1 MNETKKCPYCGE
13 EIQASAKKC
22 RYCGEWLDNLAES
35 ASSSTT
41 VNKAST
47 EEETK
52 KNQPVSTTPSE
63 HPSPKEE
70 GEQPLGFFA
79 YYFNGVW
86 NNSSEDKDYN
96 LIPNFDFSGILPRKR
111 FWIAWFLFS
120 CTYGVLI
127 SMMMLVMPY
136 YKTVSVIFM
145 VLFIILYS
153 VKMIEMQ
160 IRRLHDINKS
170 GWLMLL
176 NFIPVAN
183 IYLFV
188 LYCMK
193 GSKSKKT
200 QWGKKD
206 YISLSFVVALYI
218 CAFILGKTVDKI
230 ASDDTFVDIYQNQPE
245 SIYDNSDNGEETT
258 LAEETYLGTSQ
269 SGKYVYS
276 LIESENE
283 LLQKNIRTGEK
294 YTIDLNGISDDIFVG
309 GIDDY
314 EVKNNKIFFI
324 THNNS
329 TGMMSGCDA
338 FYFDMDEETW
348 SYIAFGSN
356 IEFNANRSKLK
367 VWLGDGSLKEY
378 SLN

>member
-1 MNETKKCPYCGE
+1 
-13 EIQASAKKC
+13 
-22 RYCGEWLDNLAES
+22 
-35 ASSSTT
+35 
-41 VNKAST
+41 
-47 EEETK
+47 
-52 KNQPVSTTPSE
+52 
-63 HPSPKEE
+63 
-70 GEQPLGFFA
+70 
-79 YYFNGVW
+79 
-86 NNSSEDKDYN
+86 
-96 LIPNFDFSGILPRKR
+96 
-111 FWIAWFLFS
+111 
-120 CTYGVLI
+120 
-127 SMMMLVMPY
+127 
-136 YKTVSVIFM
+136 
-145 VLFIILYS
+145 
-153 VKMIEMQ
+153 MQ

-206 YISLSFVVALYI
+206 YISLIFVVALYI

-230 ASDDTFVDIYQNQPE
+230 ASDDTFVDIYQNQTE